1 MASDGRNQMV
11 ANEGNKYKFFFF
23 FSLKKR
29 MIVVKKNGIKSLRLC
44 LQSSLSLLLS
54 LFLEI
59 KVQLFSLH

>member
-11 ANEGNKYKFFFF
+11 ANEGNKYNFFF

-29 MIVVKKNGIKSLRLC
+29 MIVVKNNGIRSLKLC